1 MASGA
6 AATIRQNVSRSKIQR
21 LGKPGTNRST
31 DHAATAIRGGTGP
44 VRRDTAS
51 VHLRGS

>member
-1 MASGA
+1 MAAGA

-21 LGKPGTNRST
+21 LGKPATKRASLQE
-31 DHAATAIRGGTGP
+31 ATAMRGGVGP

-51 VHLRGS
+51 VHIR